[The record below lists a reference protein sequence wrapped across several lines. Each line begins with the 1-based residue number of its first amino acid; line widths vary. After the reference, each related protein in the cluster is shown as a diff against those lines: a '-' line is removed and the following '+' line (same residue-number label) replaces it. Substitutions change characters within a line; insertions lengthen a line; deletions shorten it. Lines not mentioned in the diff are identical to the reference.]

1 MHKPSSCPIK
11 SIFIILMP
19 MAPYQSHY
27 LVRNMIW
34 QEEMAVM
41 VLISIYTNR
50 TIYAKV
56 VVCIR
61 IERLF
66 QKKKACSH
74 LPLVMQ
80 SAIRIDD
87 MELIILDWSIK
98 KHYNIRSTY
107 SFCAVLLQCNV
118 VQSSQRSPIAQ
129 FLSSTF

>member
-1 MHKPSSCPIK
+1 MHKPSFCPIK
-11 SIFIILMP
+11 HILIVLMP
-19 MAPYQSHY
+19 MAPYQSHN

-66 QKKKACSH
+66 QKKKACFH

-98 KHYNIRSTY
+98 KHYNITSTY

>member
-50 TIYAKV
+50 TLYAK

-66 QKKKACSH
+66 QKKKACFH

-98 KHYNIRSTY
+98 KHYNITSTY